1 MHGLHPL
8 QQLVRNLQHSFQGE
22 TPAALREQ
30 VFQRRSQE
38 VHNHCIVA
46 IVGSVVVNLN
56 RQDEAE
62 SDDAP
67 KYKFARE
74 VCHLTWTRWKALPRR
89 HCGSMLS
96 HPSESWAI
104 L

>member
-8 QQLVRNLQHSFQGE
+8 QQLVCNLQHSFQGE

-30 VFQRRSQE
+30 VFQRRPQE

-56 RQDEAE
+56 R
-62 SDDAP
+62 
-67 KYKFARE
+67 
-74 VCHLTWTRWKALPRR
+74 
-89 HCGSMLS
+89 
-96 HPSESWAI
+96 
-104 L
+104 